1 MTPTIVCLVTSG
13 VVAIVAVT
21 AALRPIPLP
30 IATGKFAWANMSGE
44 AGQELGPD
52 RCAALT
58 EEEKTPKHRSS
69 LPCVDRAG
77 AAPTALRL
85 AGRRRERAGV
95 RAYSNVMSD
104 SAS

>member
-1 MTPTIVCLVTSG
+1 MTPTIVCLVTFG

-58 EEEKTPKHRSS
+58 EEEKTPKHRSHS
-69 LPCVDRAG
+69 PVWTGPGRLPQRSGWPGDAVNGRG
-77 AAPTALRL
+77 SALTQT
-85 AGRRRERAGV
+85 
-95 RAYSNVMSD
+95 
-104 SAS
+104 